1 MCNAKK
7 LRKAKF
13 MIAII
18 DYGAGNIFSVAN
30 AFKKLNTDIEL
41 TNDRDT
47 ILAADKVVLPGV
59 GSFADAMANI
69 KKYNLKNTIYDVVDR
84 QTPFLGICVGLQMCF
99 ESSEEGNVEG
109 LGIFKGKIKKFPID
123 ICKKVPQIGWNNI
136 DVKNI
141 RGYLSSNDAQN
152 PGIRFSEPISSPI
165 FKGITDNFFYFV
177 HSYYL
182 EAENKE
188 NVSATASYGIDFDCA
203 YSDNNVHLTQF
214 HPEKSGKTGLKLLE
228 NFINLT

>member
-1 MCNAKK
+1 
-7 LRKAKF
+7 

-59 GSFADAMANI
+59 GSFSDAMANI
-69 KKYNLKNTIYDVVDR
+69 KKYNLINTIYDVIDNKK
-84 QTPFLGICVGLQMCF
+84 PFLGICVGLQMCF
-99 ESSEEGNVEG
+99 SSSEEGNVAG
-109 LGIFKGKIKKFPID
+109 LGIFKGEIKKFPID

-136 DVKNI
+136 STTN
-141 RGYLSSNDAQN
+141 
-152 PGIRFSEPISSPI
+152 SPI
-165 FKGITDNFFYFV
+165 FKGITDNYFYFV

-182 EAENKE
+182 DAEDKK
-188 NVSATASYGIDFDCA
+188 NVSATASYGIEFDCA
-203 YSDNNVHLTQF
+203 YSDKNVHLTQF

-228 NFINLT
+228 NFIKMK